1 MQPKFIFFEI
11 SLLISHVKHDFRPNF
26 NEFSENRRYC
36 HLRILFCYCPQART
50 SSSRRGGAE
59 LLRYLEAFARLFDLH
74 RLVWFETE
82 VVRIRRE
89 PGSGWAVALMKLGE
103 KGSGEEEVYNAVVV
117 CIGHYMEPR
126 IATIPGKFRRHTGRG
141 SVGARPR
148 SAAGGEVTATVV
160 EFRASPWRQC
170 QVRVL
175 QAEKRW
181 DGSARWCLRRRGEER
196 AGNGDAVGGCAR
208 TLAVHTVGRSV
219 PQR

>member
-11 SLLISHVKHDFRPNF
+11 SRLISHVKHDFRPNF

-50 SSSRRGGAE
+50 SSRRRGGAE

-141 SVGARPR
+141 SVGSASQERSWRRSDCDSRRVQSITMAAMPSPR
-148 SAAGGEVTATVV
+148 SPGRE
-160 EFRASPWRQC
+160 
-170 QVRVL
+170 
-175 QAEKRW
+175 
-181 DGSARWCLRRRGEER
+181 
-196 AGNGDAVGGCAR
+196 AVGWVSEVLPAATR
-208 TLAVHTVGRSV
+208 
-219 PQR
+219 